1 MKCPK
6 CGKELKEGTK
16 FCVGCGTKLTNAEES
31 VKKEV
36 VNEEKVKETVAALG
50 YTLQGFSSEE
60 STKKH
65 FWQRS

>member
-36 VNEEKVKETVAALG
+36 VNEEKVKEI
-50 YTLQGFSSEE
+50 
-60 STKKH
+60 K
-65 FWQRS
+65 